1 MRRPVVLLSIPALRE
16 KDVEGMKQLCEL
28 TAGGE
33 IVNLRP
39 GFPAVTCS
47 VQATMTTGRLPRE
60 HGVIGNGTYW
70 ADEHRVEMWTAPNSF
85 IESPQIWDLLQQHD
99 DSIESAVWFPLHSK
113 ESEANYVC
121 TPAPIHNPDG
131 SESLWCYTR
140 PTELYGTLRDK
151 LGDFPLKNFWGPL
164 AGIQGST
171 WIVDSAIYA
180 AENHKPSFF
189 YIYLPHLDY
198 APQKFGPDS
207 REAAAAT
214 QELDQQIGRLGEG
227 LQNAYGA
234 KPLWVVA
241 GEYTITPVDHCLYPN
256 RILRGAGFLKVEARD
271 GAEYLDLEKSRA
283 FAMCDHQFSHIY
295 LQDKSGAMMHQIVSI
310 FEGAPGIDQVLV
322 GPALARYGLDHRRS
336 GDIVLVSSPNSWQAY
351 YWWLDDKNAPPF
363 ARTVDIHR
371 KPGYDPVELFFD
383 PATRSIPLDASLV
396 RGSHGAPALDPSQE
410 TVAIA
415 SEPGL
420 FDHHEVDDRAIFDAI
435 MRSFGLQN

>member
-16 KDVEGMKQLCEL
+16 KDVRGMKQLCEL

-47 VQATMTTGRLPRE
+47 VQANMTTGRLPRE
-60 HGVIGNGTYW
+60 HGVVGNGTYW
-70 ADEHRVEMWTAPNSF
+70 AEDYRVEMWTAPNSF
-85 IESPQIWDLLQQHD
+85 IESPQIWDLLGQHD
-99 DSIESAVWFPLHSK
+99 ESIESAVWFPMHSK

-140 PTELYGTLRDK
+140 PAEMYGMLRDK
-151 LGDFPLKNFWGPL
+151 LGHFPLKNYWGPL

-180 AENHKPSFF
+180 AENYKPSFF

-207 REAAAAT
+207 PEALAAA
-214 QELDQQIGRLGEG
+214 QELDGQIGRLGERF
-227 LQNAYGA
+227 QNAYEA

-241 GEYTITPVDHCLYPN
+241 GEYAMTPVDHCLFPN
-256 RILRGAGFLKVEARD
+256 RILRGAGFLKVETRD

-283 FAMCDHQFSHIY
+283 LAMCDHQFSHIY
-295 LQDKSGAMMHQIVSI
+295 LHDKSGAMMHQIVSI

-322 GPALARYGLDHRRS
+322 GPALARYGLDHRRA

-383 PATRSIPLDASLV
+383 PATGSIPLDAGLV
-396 RGSHGAPALDPSQE
+396 RGSHGAPVLDLSQE

-420 FDHHEVDDRAIFDAI
+420 FDHHEIDDLTIFDAI
-435 MRSFGLQN
+435 LRSFGLQR